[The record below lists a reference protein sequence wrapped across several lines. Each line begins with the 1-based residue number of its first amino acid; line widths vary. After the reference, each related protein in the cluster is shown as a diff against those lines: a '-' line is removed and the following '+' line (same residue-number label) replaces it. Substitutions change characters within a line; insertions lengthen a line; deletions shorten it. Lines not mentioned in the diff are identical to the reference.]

1 MASDNLLK
9 VIAGLVKREGQIRRE
24 DAKKVKEALKAEAE
38 EDEDEEDEDEDPVG
52 EPTPEE
58 EPEKEDEPEE
68 KPEKEPEEDDGA
80 GDTKPTGPDPALVAQ
95 IAAIVKK
102 EIEDEGKEKKETE
115 VKLSG
120 KKEKIDTKPKM
131 EQRMGRMNFKEAIRR
146 SVTGTHLAEG
156 YEEVVLGIMEDESIK
171 GPLGYEPFFEKG
183 KLFVQKGQ
191 ERTAQKALKNSKEIN
206 KVPKIIGEEME
217 AEEYLAMEAVD
228 VDGRCS
234 GFKEALRRLTYEKIR
249 QMKEKE
255 ETKKE
260 EVEVDE
266 SNELQAIMALDDEGI
281 EAEINKKGELTVK
294 KKDLKKAEKA
304 LKKSFK
310 KGGIPKLVGEEAEL
324 TNEESKL
331 QKEYKAFYAKMLEK
345 FGVKSPGELDDD
357 KKKEFYDAIE
367 KGWKEGEGPV
377 KEEVEIEEDAIPE
390 GLNKEDAAS
399 FMAAASAAK
408 RDGKKTFKF
417 GDPEKEY
424 PVTIKVDIPLK
435 KEEAEIDEKK
445 MTADAKRKQN
455 VKRKTPAGKKAAK
468 KSAKKAAKYFKA
480 TGKTARDPQAAAK
493 KARKAR
499 MNSFVPGGS
508 MIEKWKSAAFD
519 KVRAIRSRLG
529 ESNDAHTERELK
541 LYIEADQ
548 DLYKQQIVPII
559 ENVQRKMKSGKYDH
573 AQAPELWMYLVDNGA
588 KKYVKEFGG
597 DANKDF
603 PKDLRLSIAN
613 QFANEYKAEI
623 EIQDGEMI

>member
-38 EDEDEEDEDEDPVG
+38 EDEEDEDEDPVG

-58 EPEKEDEPEE
+58 EPEE

-102 EIEDEGKEKKETE
+102 EIEDEGKGKKETE

-191 ERTAQKALKNSKEIN
+191 ERTAQKALKNSKEIS
-206 KVPKIIGEEME
+206 KVPKIVGEEME
-217 AEEYLAMEAVD
+217 AEEYLAMESVD
-228 VDGRCS
+228 VDGRCR

-255 ETKKE
+255 EAKKE
-260 EVEVDE
+260 EVEVEE

-310 KGGIPKLVGEEAEL
+310 KGGVPKLVGEDAEL
-324 TNEESKL
+324 TNEESEL
-331 QKEYKAFYAKMLEK
+331 QKKYKEFYQKMLDK
-345 FGVKSPGELDDD
+345 FGVKSPGGLDDD
-357 KKKEFYDAIE
+357 KKKEFYAAIE

-377 KEEVEIEEDAIPE
+377 KEEVKVDEASLGSMLDKKAKKL
-390 GLNKEDAAS
+390 GKKKEKVKENAAS

-435 KEEAEIDEKK
+435 KEEVE
-445 MTADAKRKQN
+445 
-455 VKRKTPAGKKAAK
+455 
-468 KSAKKAAKYFKA
+468 
-480 TGKTARDPQAAAK
+480 
-493 KARKAR
+493 
-499 MNSFVPGGS
+499 NSS
-508 MIEKWKSAAFD
+508 MIKRWKSAAFD

-529 ESNDAHTERELK
+529 EGIDAHASRELK
-541 LYIEADQ
+541 LYIEDDK
-548 DLYKQQIVPII
+548 DLYRQQIVPII
-559 ENVQRKMKSGKYDH
+559 KNVQRKMKSGKYEH
-573 AQAPELWMYLVDNGA
+573 TQAPKLWMYLVDNGA
-588 KKYVKEFGG
+588 KKYVKEYGG
-597 DANKDF
+597 NMKTLF
-603 PKDLRLSIAN
+603 PKDLRMSIAN
-613 QFANEYKAEI
+613 EFANEYKAKI
-623 EIQDGEMI
+623 EIQGGEMI